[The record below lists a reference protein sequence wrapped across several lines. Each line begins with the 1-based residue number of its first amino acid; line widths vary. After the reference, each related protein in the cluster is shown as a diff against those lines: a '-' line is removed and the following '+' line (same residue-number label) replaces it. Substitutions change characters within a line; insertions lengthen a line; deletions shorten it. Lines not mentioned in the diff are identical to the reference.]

1 MTVASD
7 RTPLDRSFFDRPV
20 LEVAPDLL
28 GRVLV
33 RRTLHGPIEVRLTE
47 VEAYAGEAD
56 PGSHAYRGR
65 TERNAVMFGPPG
77 HAYVY
82 FTYGMWHCLNL
93 VCGPEG
99 FASGVLL
106 RAGEIVRGA
115 ELARTRRAT
124 ARGDHELAKGPA
136 RLATALEVDRLLNG
150 TDVCGGRG
158 AGREAPMR
166 LLAGDPVRP
175 SEVLRGPR
183 TGVGGD
189 GANHPWRFWIAGDRT
204 VSPYRA
210 HTPRR
215 RGPTRRP
222 DTTSGRT

>member
-7 RTPLDRSFFDRPV
+7 RTPLDRHFFDRPV

-28 GRVLV
+28 GRTLV
-33 RRTLHGPIEVRLTE
+33 RSTPHGPIEVRLTE
-47 VEAYAGEAD
+47 VEAYAGTAD

-93 VCGPEG
+93 VCGPED

-106 RAGEIVRGA
+106 RAGEIVEGA
-115 ELARTRRAT
+115 ELARANRPT
-124 ARGDHELAKGPA
+124 ARNDQELAKGPA
-136 RLATALEVDRLLNG
+136 RLATALGVDRRLNG
-150 TDVCGGRG
+150 TDVCDGPPAPLRIL
-158 AGREAPMR
+158 AGRPAPSTR
-166 LLAGDPVRP
+166 
-175 SEVLRGPR
+175 VLHGPR

-189 GANHPWRFWIAGDRT
+189 GAAHPWRFWIDGDRT
-204 VSPYRA
+204 VSPYRP

-215 RGPTRRP
+215 RGTTRRQAEL
-222 DTTSGRT
+222 DSGRPDA

>member
-1 MTVASD
+1 MTDGPD
-7 RTPLDRSFFDRPV
+7 RTPLARTFFDRPV

-28 GRVLV
+28 GRTLV
-33 RRTLHGPIEVRLTE
+33 RRTPEGPIGLRLTE
-47 VEAYAGEAD
+47 VEAYAGPAD

-99 FASGVLL
+99 SPSGVLL
-106 RAGEIVRGA
+106 RAGEVLYGHEHAHERRPK
-115 ELARTRRAT
+115 ARN
-124 ARGDHELAKGPA
+124 DHELAKGPA
-136 RLATALEVDRLLNG
+136 RLATALGVDRRLDG
-150 TDVCGGRG
+150 TDVC
-158 AGREAPMR
+158 AGSQAP
-166 LLAGDPVRP
+166 LEILTGCPARP
-175 SEVLRGPR
+175 EQVLSGPR
-183 TGVGGD
+183 TGVGGE
-189 GANHPWRFWIAGDRT
+189 GATHPWRFWIEGDPS

-215 RGPTRRP
+215 RGPTRRQVE
-222 DTTSGRT
+222 T